1 MELNFDAFF
10 GLENTLNANR
20 EIILFW
26 SFLGVFGCMM
36 LLTFVFYIFK
46 KLNINKYVVESL
58 MWSLIFTFLI
68 GIIAII
74 ILFFIKD
81 ISGVKLAYVWLAIF
95 TGYLFFSLIYNN
107 ALKKLFDDYSK
118 TLTKK

>member
-74 ILFFIKD
+74 ILFFFKD